1 MKLYARSRGRPDLL
15 KGQNLDLLVNG
26 DAKEFINNDYLAGVS
41 GMSVIFDNIVR
52 ITYDAKLVG
61 ARELIQNMFDA
72 PVRFAPPAASSRS
85 TLWKAVCP

>member
-72 PVRFAPPAASSRS
+72 PVRFAPPAASRS